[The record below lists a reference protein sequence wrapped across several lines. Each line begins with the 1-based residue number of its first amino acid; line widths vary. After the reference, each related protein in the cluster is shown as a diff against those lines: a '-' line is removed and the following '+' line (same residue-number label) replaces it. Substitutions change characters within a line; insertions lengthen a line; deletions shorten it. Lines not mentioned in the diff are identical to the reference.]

1 MTKVVCLTQTCKPNM
16 ELTVDFISASFF
28 VHKSATFSLCHYFEN
43 WWQSVSSLISCL
55 EFDLKCCFNF
65 QLLLSFGPMGGISS
79 SDCCGI
85 KESAN
90 INIFHSQTSL
100 NWPLHML
107 LQSEN
112 IHDESGNFCFLSF
125 FFFIW
130 AVSSDPLSCVLCY
143 AQRAPGRLL
152 GGGALRVTPA
162 CSVAPPSVW

>member
-1 MTKVVCLTQTCKPNM
+1 MSLFWKLVVVGFIT
-16 ELTVDFISASFF
+16 DFMHRIW
-28 VHKSATFSLCHYFEN
+28 FEM
-43 WWQSVSSLISCL
+43 
-55 EFDLKCCFNF
+55 
-65 QLLLSFGPMGGISS
+65 LLLFSVAPVFRAYGGISS

-90 INIFHSQTSL
+90 INISHSQASL

-107 LQSEN
+107 PESEN

-130 AVSSDPLSCVLCY
+130 AVSSDPLSCVLCFV
-143 AQRAPGRLL
+143 QRAPGRLL

-162 CSVAPPSVW
+162 CSVAPPSVWQGRATNPFLICLHLVKQ